1 MSQLLQILGRA
12 ITIDTAD
19 LIWHWLN
26 AAQTLKDDS
35 RSAHYLHLN
44 KAVELMGNMKLDA
57 AAEQLRMYLFENPSC
72 TYGRLAVAA
81 ICMHNNRLDETVKE
95 LNSVYLRQP
104 NNTMALYALGY
115 CYERL
120 GKESQAIEF
129 YQDCLKFKNY
139 LQLPAQRLAAIYFKN
154 GQPEKTIEQYEIL
167 KNEYPDDISNLVTL
181 GHLYIATNRFTQAI
195 EIFNTA
201 ILIHPDNFHT
211 QDNNVDQLF
220 AEGQF
225 QEALEH
231 LEDLLQDQPNRAD
244 LLMKSADVLR
254 MLGYTNEAV
263 SQYEQALRI
272 CPDFLEATIKL
283 GTQYLQLQQDRLAAQ
298 QFNKAVEIND
308 KIVDAYIGLAI
319 SQKLAGSVSD
329 ALGTLSLAAAIQPNS
344 SLLFAETAALRF
356 QDGLRE
362 NLPFDNQY
370 DNVQDDPTNL
380 TRAVIAAHNQQI
392 ASRPQNP
399 DLHYRLGV
407 LMMSV
412 GSMSEAIESF
422 KVALEIN
429 PDYTRAGSKLAL
441 CLFEVGRQ
449 SEALEYLTCP
459 ECLGRDT
466 LELHYK
472 TALLYCDKVK
482 FASSLINLERHM
494 EKNFAHPDAAV
505 NISIV
510 LQNLGLLDRV
520 TAMWDN
526 LSDTADQA
534 FNTDYP
540 FTL

>member
-44 KAVELMGNMKLDA
+44 KAVELMGSMKLDA

>member
-1 MSQLLQILGRA
+1 MSQLLEILGRA
-12 ITIDTAD
+12 ITIDIAD
-19 LIWHWLN
+19 LMWHWLN
-26 AAQTLKDDS
+26 AAKLPKDDS
-35 RSAHYLHLN
+35 QSARYRQLN
-44 KAVELMGNMKLDA
+44 KAVELMGDMKLDA
-57 AAEQLRMYLFENPSC
+57 ATEQLRMYLFENPSC
-72 TYGRLAVAA
+72 TYGRMAVSA
-81 ICMHNNRLDETVKE
+81 ICLHNNQLAEAIKE

-129 YQDCLKFKNY
+129 YQDCLKFKSY

-167 KNEYPDDISNLVTL
+167 KNEYPDDISTLVTL
-181 GHLYIATNRFTQAI
+181 GHLYIATAKYMRAT
-195 EIFNTA
+195 ETFNTA

-211 QDNNVDQLF
+211 LDDNIDQLF

-225 QEALEH
+225 HEALEQ
-231 LEDLLQDQPNRAD
+231 LEYLLQGQPDRAD
-244 LLMKSADVLR
+244 LLMKYADVLR
-254 MLGYTNEAV
+254 MLGDTTEAV
-263 SQYEQALRI
+263 SQYEEALRI

-283 GTQYLQLQQDRLAAQ
+283 GTQYLQLHQDRLAAQ

-308 KIVDAYIGLAI
+308 KIVDAYIGLAA
-319 SQKLAGSVSD
+319 SQKLAGNLPD

-370 DNVQDDPTNL
+370 ENVQEDPANL
-380 TRAVIAAHNQQI
+380 TRVVISAHRQQI
-392 ASRPQNP
+392 THRPQNP

-412 GSMSEAIESF
+412 GRIAEAIQSF
-422 KVALEIN
+422 QSALEIN
-429 PDYTRAGSKLAL
+429 PDYNRARSKLAI
-441 CLFEVGRQ
+441 CLFEIDRK
-449 SEALEYLTCP
+449 SEAIEHLPGTDGLD
-459 ECLGRDT
+459 RDT
-466 LELHYK
+466 LDLHYK

-482 FASSLINLERHM
+482 FASSLMNLERHL
-494 EKNFAHPDAAV
+494 ENNFARPDAAV

-526 LSDTADQA
+526 LSDTADA
-534 FNTDYP
+534 AINADYP
-540 FTL
+540 FQL